1 MLPLG
6 FWQGNHATCVC
17 VLQEFWTLV
26 PICMGALFENSEKD
40 LNVISASVLCSTAWI
55 DLLGSI
61 GFIDLKNNS
70 ARVLMR
76 LIMCS
81 FITQV

>member
-1 MLPLG
+1 MQVAYLIFIVIIICLLHTCAALG
-6 FWQGNHATCVC
+6 FLA
-17 VLQEFWTLV
+17 
-26 PICMGALFENSEKD
+26 EKD

>member
-1 MLPLG
+1 MQVAYLIFIVIIICLLYTCAALG
-6 FWQGNHATCVC
+6 FLA
-17 VLQEFWTLV
+17 
-26 PICMGALFENSEKD
+26 EKD